1 MTSDKKFELELQELF
16 KQKEYSKVVFEI
28 TSQTNEQERSAFL
41 CNLLGLSR
49 MSNNKKNIGALNLA
63 TKDFKSGY
71 LKEKNTNHALD
82 SLANFITTSV
92 LLIDLEKNYKFDFT
106 EILEFYKST
115 ENITHNHKII
125 HLAMAMVYR
134 RLNDSERLTFHFD
147 KIIKSK
153 NFTVDDLCNYGYWR
167 CFGKEWSQADFLK
180 YGNFVDKN
188 LQLLP
193 QNKLSEI
200 SQEIGQKIRVGFLS
214 SDILQGHSITYFL
227 KTVLQNYDKKKFEIF
242 LLLSN
247 AKEDQLTESFKN
259 LATKTINISDLDNMS
274 ALNRIRELKLDITID
289 LMGYTSTHRIELLKN
304 RLARKQAI
312 WMGYCNTSGLENM
325 DYIIS
330 DPNLI
335 KLDEQKFYSEKVIF
349 LPEIWNCHCGFD
361 FERKENPPPFIKNK
375 YFTFGSFNSFDKI
388 NSDVVNVWSNIL
400 KRVNKSKLVLK
411 TSQTH
416 HAQKRLKDLFKK
428 NDVLELI
435 QFIERQEDLKNH
447 LISYNSIDIA
457 LDTFPY
463 NGVTTSFEAIWMGVP
478 VITMAGYNFNSRCG
492 VSINK
497 NLNME
502 RMVAKD
508 EDDYVN
514 KVVNLSNNHDDYIN
528 LRKSIFVN
536 ALKSPLFN
544 VQNYSKSFFEALEGI
559 VN

>member
-1 MTSDKKFELELQELF
+1 MTSNKKLVLELQELF
-16 KQKEYSKVVFEI
+16 KKKEYSKVVFEI
-28 TSQTNEQERSAFL
+28 TSQTNEQERSSFL
-41 CNLLGLSR
+41 SNLLGLSR
-49 MSNNKKNIGALNLA
+49 VSNNKKNIDVLNLA
-63 TKDFKSGY
+63 IKDFKNGY

-106 EILEFYKST
+106 EILEFYKSS
-115 ENITHNHKII
+115 EKLCSNHKII

-134 RLNDSERLTFHFD
+134 RLNDSNKLAFHFD

-153 NFTVDDLCNYGYWR
+153 NFTADDLCNYGYWR
-167 CFGKEWSQADFLK
+167 CFGKEWSQADFLE
-180 YGNFVDKN
+180 YGSFVDKN
-188 LQLLP
+188 LQIL
-193 QNKLSEI
+193 QEDKLSEI
-200 SQEIGQKIRVGFLS
+200 SQETGPKIRIGFLS

-227 KTVLQNYDKKKFEIF
+227 KTVLQNYDKKKFEII
-242 LLLSN
+242 LLLNNS
-247 AKEDQLTESFKN
+247 KQDQLTQSFEN
-259 LATKTINISDLDNMS
+259 LATETINISNLDNIS
-274 ALNRIRELKLDITID
+274 ALNKIRELKLDITID

-304 RLARKQAI
+304 RLAKKQVI

-335 KLDEQKFYSEKVIF
+335 YENEKNLYSEKVIY

-361 FERKENPPPFIKNK
+361 FERKENPPPFINNK
-375 YFTFGSFNSFDKI
+375 YFTFGSFNSFNKI

-411 TSQTH
+411 TSQKNHTF
-416 HAQKRLKDLFKK
+416 KRLKELFKK
-428 NDVLELI
+428 NNVLESI
-435 QFIERQEDLKNH
+435 QFIGRQEDLKNH
-447 LISYNSIDIA
+447 LITYNDIDIA

-492 VSINK
+492 ESINK

-502 RMVAKD
+502 RMVARD
-508 EDDYVN
+508 EDDYVD
-514 KVVNLSNNHDDYIN
+514 KVVNLSNNHDDYIK
-528 LRKSIFVN
+528 LRKSIFLD

-544 VQNYSKSFFEALEGI
+544 VQNYSKSFFEALERI

>member
-1 MTSDKKFELELQELF
+1 MTSNKKLVLELQELF

-28 TSQTNEQERSAFL
+28 TSQTSEQERSSFM

-49 MSNNKKNIGALNLA
+49 VSNNKKNIDALNLA
-63 TKDFKSGY
+63 IKDFKIGY

-92 LLIDLEKNYKFDFT
+92 LLVDLEKNYKFDFT
-106 EILEFYKST
+106 EILEFYKSS
-115 ENITHNHKII
+115 EKLCSNHKII

-134 RLNDSERLTFHFD
+134 RLNDSNKLAFHFD

-153 NFTVDDLCNYGYWR
+153 NFTADDLCNYGYWR
-167 CFGKEWSQADFLK
+167 CFGKEWSQADFYE
-180 YGNFVDKN
+180 YGSFVDKN
-188 LQLLP
+188 LQILP
-193 QNKLSEI
+193 EDKLSKI
-200 SQEIGQKIRVGFLS
+200 SKETGQKIRIGFLS

-227 KTVLQNYDKKKFEIF
+227 KTVLQNYDKEKFEII

-247 AKEDQLTESFKN
+247 AKEDQLTQSFKN
-259 LATKTINISDLDNMS
+259 LVTETINISNLDNIS
-274 ALNRIRELKLDITID
+274 ALNKIRELKLDITID

-304 RLARKQAI
+304 RLAKKQVI

-335 KLDEQKFYSEKVIF
+335 KLDEQKFYSEKVIY

-361 FERKENPPPFIKNK
+361 FERKENPPPYINNK
-375 YFTFGSFNSFDKI
+375 YFIFGSFNSFDKI

-400 KRVNKSKLVLK
+400 KRVSNSKLVLK
-411 TSQTH
+411 TSQRR
-416 HAQKRLKDLFKK
+416 HALKRLRDLFKK
-428 NDVLELI
+428 NNVLDSI
-435 QFIERQEDLKNH
+435 QFIDRQEDLKNH
-447 LISYNSIDIA
+447 LLTYNEIDIA

-478 VITMAGYNFNSRCG
+478 VLTMAGYNFNSRCG
-492 VSINK
+492 ESINK

-502 RMVAKD
+502 QLIAKD
-508 EDDYVN
+508 KEDYVQ
-514 KVVNLSNNHDDYIN
+514 KMINLANNHDTYIN
-528 LRKSIFVN
+528 LRKSVFLGAI
-536 ALKSPLFN
+536 KSPLFN
-544 VQNYSKSFFEALEGI
+544 SQDYSKSFFEAIEGI
-559 VN
+559 VK

>member
-1 MTSDKKFELELQELF
+1 MTSDKKLELELQELF
-16 KQKEYSKVVFEI
+16 KQKEYSKVIFEI

-41 CNLLGLSR
+41 YNLLGLSR
-49 MSNNKKNIGALNLA
+49 VSNNKKNIDLLNLA

-82 SLANFITTSV
+82 CLANFITTNV

-106 EILEFYKST
+106 EILEFYKSA
-115 ENITHNHKII
+115 ENITLNHKII

-200 SQEIGQKIRVGFLS
+200 SQETGSKIRVGFLS

-259 LATKTINISDLDNMS
+259 LATKTINISDLDNIN
-274 ALNRIRELKLDITID
+274 ALNRVRELKLDITID

-335 KLDEQKFYSEKVIF
+335 KPNEQKFYSEKVIF
-349 LPEIWNCHCGFD
+349 LPKIWNCHCGFD
-361 FERKENPPPFIKNK
+361 FERKENPPPFINNK

-388 NSDVVNVWSNIL
+388 NPNVVSVWSNIL
-400 KRVNKSKLVLK
+400 KRVSKSKLVLK

-416 HAQKRLKDLFKK
+416 HALKRLKDLFKK
-428 NDVLELI
+428 NNVLESI

-447 LISYNSIDIA
+447 LITYNGIDIA

-492 VSINK
+492 ESINK

-514 KVVNLSNNHDDYIN
+514 KVVNLSNNHEDYIN

>member
-1 MTSDKKFELELQELF
+1 MTSNKKLEFELQDLF

-49 MSNNKKNIGALNLA
+49 VSNNNKNIDALNLA
-63 TKDFKSGY
+63 IRDFKSGY

-106 EILEFYKST
+106 EILEFYKSS
-115 ENITHNHKII
+115 EKLCSNHKII

-134 RLNDSERLTFHFD
+134 RLNDSNKLAFHFD

-153 NFTVDDLCNYGYWR
+153 NFNADDLCNYGYWR

-180 YGNFVDKN
+180 YGSFVDEN
-188 LQLLP
+188 LQMLP
-193 QNKLSEI
+193 EDKLSEI
-200 SQEIGQKIRVGFLS
+200 SQKTGPKIRIGFLS

-227 KTVLQNYDKKKFEIF
+227 KTVLKNYDKKKFEII

-247 AKEDQLTESFKN
+247 TKEDQLTQSFKN
-259 LATKTINISDLDNMS
+259 LVTKTINISNLDNLG
-274 ALNRIRELKLDITID
+274 ALNRIRDLKLDITID
-289 LMGYTSTHRIELLKN
+289 LMGYTSRHRIELLKN
-304 RLARKQAI
+304 RVAKKQAL
-312 WMGYCNTSGLENM
+312 WMGYCNTSGLKNM

-361 FERKENPPPFIKNK
+361 FERKENLPPFFHNK

-388 NSDVVNVWSNIL
+388 NPDVVDVWSNIL

-416 HAQKRLKDLFKK
+416 HALKRLKDLFKK
-428 NDVLELI
+428 NNVLESI

-447 LISYNSIDIA
+447 LISYNDIDIA

-492 VSINK
+492 ESINK

>member
-1 MTSDKKFELELQELF
+1 MTSDKKLELELQELF
-16 KQKEYSKVVFEI
+16 KQKEYSKVIFEI

-41 CNLLGLSR
+41 YNLLGLSR
-49 MSNNKKNIGALNLA
+49 VSNNKKNIDVLNLA

-82 SLANFITTSV
+82 CLANFITTNV

-106 EILEFYKST
+106 EILEFYKSA
-115 ENITHNHKII
+115 ENITLNHKII

-200 SQEIGQKIRVGFLS
+200 SQETGSKIRVGFLS

-259 LATKTINISDLDNMS
+259 LATKTINISDLDNIN
-274 ALNRIRELKLDITID
+274 ALNRVRELKLDITID

-335 KLDEQKFYSEKVIF
+335 KPNEQKFYSEKVIF
-349 LPEIWNCHCGFD
+349 LPKIWNCHCGFD
-361 FERKENPPPFIKNK
+361 FERKENPPPFINNK

-388 NSDVVNVWSNIL
+388 NPDVVSVWSNIL
-400 KRVNKSKLVLK
+400 KRVSKSKLVLK

-416 HAQKRLKDLFKK
+416 HALKRLKDLFKK
-428 NDVLELI
+428 NNVLESI

-447 LISYNSIDIA
+447 LITYNGIDIA

-492 VSINK
+492 ESINK

-508 EDDYVN
+508 EDDYEN
-514 KVVNLSNNHDDYIN
+514 KVVNLSNNHEDYIN

>member
-1 MTSDKKFELELQELF
+1 MTSDKKLELELQELF

-41 CNLLGLSR
+41 YNLLGLSR
-49 MSNNKKNIGALNLA
+49 VSNNKKNIDLLNLA

-82 SLANFITTSV
+82 CLANFITTNV

-106 EILEFYKST
+106 EILEFYKSA
-115 ENITHNHKII
+115 ENITPNHKII

-200 SQEIGQKIRVGFLS
+200 SQETGSKIRVGFLS

-259 LATKTINISDLDNMS
+259 LATKTINISDLDNIN
-274 ALNRIRELKLDITID
+274 ALNRVRELKLDITID

-335 KLDEQKFYSEKVIF
+335 KPNEQKFYSEKVIF
-349 LPEIWNCHCGFD
+349 LPKIWNCHCGFD
-361 FERKENPPPFIKNK
+361 FERKENPPPFINNK

-388 NSDVVNVWSNIL
+388 NPDVVSVWSNIL
-400 KRVNKSKLVLK
+400 KRVSKSKLVLK

-416 HAQKRLKDLFKK
+416 HALKRLKDLFKK
-428 NDVLELI
+428 NNVLESI

-447 LISYNSIDIA
+447 LITYNGIDIA

-492 VSINK
+492 ESINK

-514 KVVNLSNNHDDYIN
+514 KVVNLSNNHEDYIN

>member
-1 MTSDKKFELELQELF
+1 MTSNKKLVLELQELF

-28 TSQTNEQERSAFL
+28 TSQTSEQERSSFMS
-41 CNLLGLSR
+41 NLLGLSR
-49 MSNNKKNIGALNLA
+49 VSNNKKNIDALNLA
-63 TKDFKSGY
+63 IKDFKSGY

-106 EILEFYKST
+106 EILEFYKSS
-115 ENITHNHKII
+115 EELCSNHKTI

-134 RLNDSERLTFHFD
+134 RLNDSNKLTFHFD
-147 KIIKSK
+147 QIIKSK
-153 NFTVDDLCNYGYWR
+153 NFTADDLCNYGYWR
-167 CFGKEWSQADFLK
+167 CFGKEWSQADFLE
-180 YGNFVDKN
+180 YGSFVDKS
-188 LQLLP
+188 LQILP
-193 QNKLSEI
+193 EDKLSEI
-200 SQEIGQKIRVGFLS
+200 FQETGPKIRIGFLS

-227 KTVLQNYDKKKFEIF
+227 KTVLQNYDKKKFEII
-242 LLLSN
+242 LLLNN
-247 AKEDQLTESFKN
+247 AKEDQLTQSFKN
-259 LATKTINISDLDNMS
+259 LATETINISNLDNIS
-274 ALNRIRELKLDITID
+274 ALNKIRGLKLDITID
-289 LMGYTSTHRIELLKN
+289 LMGYTSTHRIELFKN
-304 RLARKQAI
+304 RLAKKQVI

-335 KLDEQKFYSEKVIF
+335 KPDEQKFYSEKVIY

-361 FERKENPPPFIKNK
+361 FERKENPAPFINNK
-375 YFTFGSFNSFDKI
+375 YFTFGSFNSFNKI
-388 NSDVVNVWSNIL
+388 NPDVVNVWSNIL
-400 KRVNKSKLVLK
+400 KRVSKSKLVLK
-411 TSQTH
+411 TSQKNHTL
-416 HAQKRLKDLFKK
+416 KRLKELFKK
-428 NDVLELI
+428 NNVLESI
-435 QFIERQEDLKNH
+435 QFTGRQEDLKNH
-447 LISYNSIDIA
+447 LITYNSIDIA

-463 NGVTTSFEAIWMGVP
+463 NGVTTSFEATWMGVP

-492 VSINK
+492 ESINK

-508 EDDYVN
+508 EEDYVN
-514 KVVNLSNNHDDYIN
+514 KVVDLSNNHEDYIN
-528 LRKSIFVN
+528 LRKSIFLN